1 LRTPRE
7 ASSADYG
14 RGLQATDRP
23 GTLRVL
29 GPLAVHLQSDRAPV
43 RRFDDSP
50 GYRGASTV
58 GPVLITVHEGSLVC
72 LLNELFHLL
81 SVGSAMQGDPVHD
94 IHTATSHSE
103 THDAHAARCSSRRC
117 HHGRQSPYLR
127 VDVRR
132 LGVIASAVE
141 LAGPAIDRCPPDP

>member
-1 LRTPRE
+1 
-7 ASSADYG
+7 
-14 RGLQATDRP
+14 
-23 GTLRVL
+23 VL

-81 SVGSAMQGDPVHD
+81 SVGSAMQGDPVRD